1 MRSCQI
7 ARMGLLLWLMA
18 WQSALSAQEPE
29 LQASLYAGGGV
40 AFQQSFVKGL
50 DRVISGKPLLFLM
63 ADVEYNGFFLESTD
77 RRRGYGF
84 SRDTIG
90 YRLWQDDSSSVAL
103 IGSNVNGTIAEK
115 NTLFL
120 DTVTVPELAGIKTRS
135 ADFMLA
141 LRWQK
146 VQQQHYFSV
155 DAGKD
160 IDYHFGYQGRA
171 FYSYRQ
177 TLRNWDLYYNLGIL
191 YSSQQA
197 VDYYFGIR
205 PEEVTVERPLYRA
218 GAGYQLQ
225 LGVAAV
231 YPLSESLLFESGAS
245 LIVFSRA
252 YRDSPLT
259 EGATDKVGYLGVRY
273 VF

>member
-1 MRSCQI
+1 MRRQG
-7 ARMGLLLWLMA
+7 AAGLLVLLA
-18 WQSALSAQEPE
+18 SLLCPAYAEESE

-63 ADVEYNGFFLESTD
+63 ADVEYKGFFLESTD

-90 YRLWQDDSSSVAL
+90 YRLWQDDSSSIAL

-115 NTLFL
+115 NTVFF
-120 DTVTVPELAGIKTRS
+120 DNVTVPELAGINTRT

-146 VQQQHYFSV
+146 LHKQHYFSV

-160 IDYHFGYQGRA
+160 IDYHYGYQGRA

-205 PEEVTVERPLYRA
+205 PEEVTAGRPLYRA

-225 LGVAAV
+225 LGLAAV
-231 YPLSESLLFESGAS
+231 YPLSEHLLFESGAS
-245 LIVFSRA
+245 VILFSRS

-259 EGATDKVGYLGVRY
+259 EGATDKIGYLGVRY